1 MSALPQSG
9 QDLLFRGVPA
19 GLTRLLLSR
28 EVVYRIIPIVTNS
41 AMWFDRVR

>member
-28 EVVYRIIPIVTNS
+28 EVAYRIIPIVTKS
-41 AMWFDRVR
+41 DLWFDWAR